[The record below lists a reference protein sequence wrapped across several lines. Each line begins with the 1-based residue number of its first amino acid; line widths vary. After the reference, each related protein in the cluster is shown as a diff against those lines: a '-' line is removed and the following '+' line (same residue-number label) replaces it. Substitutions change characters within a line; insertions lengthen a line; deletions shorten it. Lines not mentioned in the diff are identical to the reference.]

1 MPKNKLAIPRLT
13 HFVAML
19 KENRYPNHPAL
30 VREMQKL
37 DIAGAYS
44 ITPKTLQRDV
54 TFLRADYNAPIAY
67 DYQRRGYYL
76 TDPSWTWDI
85 PQLND
90 SELDNVIIAA
100 RLADAIMPAPL
111 GTEARK
117 TVDALL
123 LNSENSAKISTD
135 LLSLVACGV
144 GVQVKP
150 EIFSVV
156 FFCWRNRKI
165 LSLHYSRA
173 MDGESAELILEPH
186 VLAFYEGCWYIK
198 AKVLHSSNQL
208 FNIKN
213 VLTLALHRISHAK
226 ASFTNFDEDEKI
238 IDSAQKN
245 EIFDFPLIHCVKLL
259 AKEKGLRFAM
269 ELFCPDIL
277 AENEDGSK
285 IIALKN
291 IPEYKVIN
299 FVFAWAEDLT
309 IIEPTSLCCR
319 IAQVAENVMKKH
331 KKNLMKN
338 KKANCNLK
346 ITGSEK

>member
-1 MPKNKLAIPRLT
+1 MSKNKLAIPRLT

-54 TFLRADYNAPIAY
+54 AFLRGDYNAPIAY
-67 DYQRRGYYL
+67 DYRQRGYYL
-76 TDPSWTWDI
+76 TDPTWTWDI

-90 SELDNVIIAA
+90 SDLDNAIIAA
-100 RLADAIMPAPL
+100 HLAKSIMPAPL
-111 GTEARK
+111 GNEAQK

-123 LNSENSAKISTD
+123 SNSEYSAKQTAD
-135 LLSLVACGV
+135 LLSFIACGA
-144 GVQVKP
+144 GIRIKP

-165 LSLHYSRA
+165 LSVHYSRA
-173 MDGESAELILEPH
+173 MDGEAADLTLEPH

-198 AKVLHSSNQL
+198 TKLLHSTNQL
-208 FNIKN
+208 FNTSNI
-213 VLTLALHRISHAK
+213 LTLALHRISNAE
-226 ASFTNFDEDEKI
+226 ASSENFVVDEKLV
-238 IDSAQKN
+238 DSAKKN
-245 EIFDFPLIHCVKLL
+245 EIFDFPKISVVKLL
-259 AKEKGLRFAM
+259 AKGKGLRFAT
-269 ELFCPDIL
+269 ELFTPDIL
-277 AENEDGSK
+277 TENKDGSK

-299 FVFAWAEDLT
+299 FVFSWAGDLT
-309 IIEPTSLCCR
+309 IIEPESLSNR
-319 IAQVAENVMKKH
+319 IIQISENVIKMH
-331 KKNLMKN
+331 KKETKR
-338 KKANCNLK
+338 
-346 ITGSEK
+346 ITNFK